1 MEHQE
6 KLLGAWVEIQERG
19 DDGRVVLMRPDA
31 GVPPSRGG
39 RRRLEI
45 DAEGHASSMAQGA
58 TDRMETSATGAW
70 DMHDDIID
78 LKLDGWEGEYNVEK
92 MTDTEL
98 ILNRR

>member
-6 KLLGAWVEIQERG
+6 MLLGAWVEIQERS
-19 DDGRVVLMRPDA
+19 DEGRVVLMRPDA
-31 GVPPSRGG
+31 GVPPLRGG

-45 DAEGHASSMAQGA
+45 AAEGHASSMAQGA
-58 TDRMETSATGAW
+58 TDRMETSARGAW
-70 DMHDDIID
+70 DLHGDIIG
-78 LKLDGWEGEYNVEK
+78 LQLDGWEGEYDVEK

>member
-1 MEHQE
+1 LD
-6 KLLGAWVEIQERG
+6 KLAGAWVEIQERG

-45 DAEGHASSMAQGA
+45 NAAWSMAQGA
-58 TDRMETSATGAW
+58 NDRMEANATGTW
-70 DMHDDIID
+70 DLQDDIME
-78 LKLDGWEGEYNVEK
+78 LKLDGWEGEYSVEN